1 MVVATEKQH
10 SAARAAWDLAA
21 RQHGLVT
28 RAQLLGLGFGDAA
41 IRHRLATGRLH
52 RVARGV
58 YAVGRPQVTRHGRW
72 MAAVLACG
80 ADAVLS
86 HRAAGAHHG
95 LRPASAG
102 SIDVTLP
109 RTTGRKSRRGIALH
123 RVASLRAE
131 DRSVHEGI
139 PVTSVARTLF
149 DLASVVSPTAVERAV
164 EESERLRLFD
174 LRAVESVMDRHP
186 RQAGSAV
193 LRAILAEYSVDHE
206 LTRSELERLFL
217 RLCQARGIP
226 RPVVNRVVGPFEVD
240 FSWPGQPLLVEC
252 DGRDTHGTSA
262 AFERDRARDAWLT
275 ARGYRVVRFTW
286 AGIVRRPDEVAALL
300 RQLLG

>member
-1 MVVATEKQH
+1 MHGKGATRHPDQRIASIAAVQHGVV
-10 SAARAAWDLAA
+10 AA
-21 RQHGLVT
+21 RQLRAAGLSTGQIENRMRV
-28 RAQLLGLGFGDAA
+28 
-41 IRHRLATGRLH
+41 GRLH
-52 RVARGV
+52 AVHRGV
-58 YAVGRPQVTRHGRW
+58 YLVGHAALTREGRW

-95 LRPASAG
+95 LPPASAG

-206 LTRSELERLFL
+206 LTRSGLERLFL

-286 AGIVRRPDEVAALL
+286 AGIVRRPDEVAGLL